1 VIQVGTWG
9 TALFSNDDACDVKDC
24 YMSLLE
30 IQCTAEEAEKR
41 TIEECYYNETPE
53 EEAIFWMALASIEW
67 DKGRLSDMVK
77 EKALSFL
84 EMGGDLALWEDNPKS
99 YKKRKEVLEK
109 LKNKLFS
116 PMPPAKKIRKPRQWH
131 SPWKLGD
138 LLAYKV
144 IYDKVKYPQMLN
156 QYVLFRVVGI
166 KKEYSSRFSK
176 EYYWDELYLDL
187 YNWHGFTLPSEK
199 EIQKLHLVAKAEFEK
214 EFKNRK
220 TEEDAVAAWAASMFL
235 GDRKKE
241 IITLGNDSTFIETE
255 NLYLWGGYS
264 PCEALDIK
272 LSVAFYEPTSYRYI
286 ET

>member
-1 VIQVGTWG
+1 MGTWG

-30 IQCTAEEAEKR
+30 IQCTAEEAERR

-53 EEAIFWMALASIEW
+53 EKAIFWMALASIEW

-84 EMGGDLALWEDNPKS
+84 EMGGDLALWEDDPKS

-109 LKNKLFS
+109 LKNKLLS
-116 PMPPAKKIRKPRQWH
+116 PMPPAKKIREPRQWH

-166 KKEYSSRFSK
+166 KKTYPSRFSK

-199 EIQKLHLVAKAEFEK
+199 EIQKLHLVAKEEFEK
-214 EFKNRK
+214 EFKNRNK
-220 TEEDAVAAWAASMFL
+220 EEDAVAAWIASMFL

-241 IITLGNDSTFIETE
+241 IIALGNDPTFIETE
-255 NLYLWGGYS
+255 NIYLWGGYS
-264 PCEALDIK
+264 PCKALDIE